1 MVSFSKNSKLRS
13 LIQFF
18 IGGKIMKLKIR
29 QILQGGG
36 KVVLA
41 FILASIFVSC
51 NMDDDNDSPKAPKG
65 EDYVIT
71 VLFDESKIE
80 VTKGF
85 IDAEAVKNNSTVK
98 AWETLNVKAKN
109 FTEGK
114 TLDYWKI
121 NGTKDE
127 GTDKKD
133 RKSFQVSAITK
144 NECIEQEG
152 KYIYSIEFEERNL
165 YSAKVTYDTD
175 YVICQTSSWSS
186 SGIIQ
191 SGKTVTE
198 SDTLSTLYFNL
209 KEEKISSDWTSSTK
223 TYIYGYSLDG
233 GTTEVYYPSTALQK
247 RYYQVNLAD
256 ANGKD
261 INFKFLTKEPKSTT
275 VSFGSDLKVSKTCYY
290 RTLDS
295 KTGDYV
301 SKTEDVVSDETPIY
315 EGEIIAIKLASGESA
330 ETAKIFV
337 NGTSLEKFNKC
348 PFLCESKDGDLKII
362 YSSSNMIA
370 AKDGKFTIEYK

>member
-1 MVSFSKNSKLRS
+1 M
-13 LIQFF
+13 
-18 IGGKIMKLKIR
+18 
-29 QILQGGG
+29 
-36 KVVLA
+36 
-41 FILASIFVSC
+41 
-51 NMDDDNDSPKAPKG
+51 
-65 EDYVIT
+65 
-71 VLFDESKIE
+71 
-80 VTKGF
+80 
-85 IDAEAVKNNSTVK
+85 
-98 AWETLNVKAKN
+98 
-109 FTEGK
+109 
-114 TLDYWKI
+114 
-121 NGTKDE
+121 
-127 GTDKKD
+127 
-133 RKSFQVSAITK
+133 
-144 NECIEQEG
+144 
-152 KYIYSIEFEERNL
+152 

-209 KEEKISSDWTSSTK
+209 KEEKISSDWTSGTK

-370 AKDGKFTIEYK
+370 AKDEKFTIEYK

>member
-1 MVSFSKNSKLRS
+1 
-13 LIQFF
+13 
-18 IGGKIMKLKIR
+18 MKLKIR
-29 QILQGGG
+29 QILGGG

-41 FILASIFVSC
+41 ILLGVLIVSC
-51 NMDDDNDSPKAPKG
+51 NMDDDNDSPKSPKG

-71 VLFDESKIE
+71 ILFDESKIE

-85 IDAEAVKNNSTVK
+85 IDTEAVKNNSTVK
-98 AWETLNVKAKN
+98 AWETLNVKAKS

-114 TLDYWKI
+114 TIDYWKI
-121 NGTKDE
+121 NGEKDE
-127 GTDKKD
+127 GTDKRG
-133 RKSFQVSAITK
+133 RKSFQVSALSK
-144 NECIEQEG
+144 NDCIQQDG
-152 KYIYSIEFEERNL
+152 KYIYSIEFKERNL

-186 SGIIQ
+186 SGTIS
-191 SGKTVTE
+191 SGETVTE
-198 SDTLSTLYFNL
+198 SDNLSTLYFNL
-209 KEEKISSDWTSSTK
+209 KEDKISSDWTSGTK

-233 GTTEVYYPSTALQK
+233 GTTEVYYPSSAITK
-247 RYYQVNLAD
+247 RYYQINLAD

-290 RTLDS
+290 RTLNS
-295 KTGDYV
+295 KTGNYEA
-301 SKTEDVVSDETPIY
+301 KTEDVESDSTQIY
-315 EGEIIAIKLASGESA
+315 EGEIISIKLASGESA
-330 ETAKIFV
+330 EPAKIFV
-337 NGTSLEKFNKC
+337 NGTSLEKFNRC

-362 YSSSNMIA
+362 YSSSNMIS